1 MRKALI
7 ALAGLALAAAPLTA
21 AHAVT
26 SFDVSAKVPS
36 QTARGNTIAIT
47 GHVDGVTTK
56 GYTVDVHAHYD
67 AGKGSTLST
76 IHVGHAD
83 VHSSGNYSKSYTP
96 PKGGAYSFNVD
107 VYDKYGHHVG
117 SGETLQL
124 LVLRWTALQNLNM
137 VQDNESAPEGYA
149 GKTTGKT
156 VAGVKWTHELFLRD
170 NAILYFAWNL
180 PCTQF
185 RSYVGIS
192 DSAPSGTTATTTGG
206 QLDTIPP
213 LIDVNLTRGI
223 KRHIT
228 RDLVVDGPYFFRL
241 DAEFAAGTDTVTK
254 KVIYGEPQ
262 AYCAIG

>member
-1 MRKALI
+1 MRKTLI

-96 PKGGAYSFNVD
+96 PKGGAYYFYLEVD
-107 VYDKYGHHVG
+107 DKNGNPVG
-117 SGETLQL
+117 NAETKEL

-137 VQDNESAPEGYA
+137 VKEGSAPDGYA

-156 VAGVKWTHELFLRD
+156 VAGRKWTHELFTRSGGGL
-170 NAILYFAWNL
+170 AFSWNL
-180 PCTQF
+180 PCTQI

-192 DSAPSGTTATTTGG
+192 DSAPSGATATT
-206 QLDTIPP
+206 QFYYPSLEANL
-213 LIDVNLTRGI
+213 LILNLTRGA
-223 KRHIT
+223 KARHFT
-228 RDLVVDGPYFFRL
+228 RDLDPSQTSVALYT
-241 DAEFAAGTDTVTK
+241 EFTSGTDTVTK

>member
-1 MRKALI
+1 MRKTLI

-21 AHAVT
+21 AHAAP
-26 SFDVSAKVPS
+26 SFDISMNVPS
-36 QTARGNTIAIT
+36 KTALGNTVAIT

-56 GYTVDVHAHYD
+56 GYTVDVHASYD
-67 AGKGSTLST
+67 AGKGSALST

-96 PKGGAYSFNVD
+96 PKGGAYYFYLEVD
-107 VYDKYGHHVG
+107 DKNGNPVG
-117 SGETLQL
+117 NAETTQL

-137 VQDNESAPEGYA
+137 VQFDGQPEGYA

-156 VAGVKWTHELFLRD
+156 VAGRKWTHELFLRED
-170 NAILYFAWNL
+170 GGLSFSWKL
-180 PCTQF
+180 PCTQI

-192 DSAPSGTTATTTGG
+192 DSAPSGATATTAAYDPTSEDN
-206 QLDTIPP
+206 LVV
-213 LIDVNLTRGI
+213 LNLTRGA
-223 KRHIT
+223 KARHFT
-228 RDLVVDGPYFFRL
+228 RDLDPSQTSLAMYAVFGP
-241 DAEFAAGTDTVTK
+241 GTHTVTK